1 MKSFISFFLLVLG
14 AQFVVFSTPICN
26 PPTNVTNTDISPF
39 SATYTWTP
47 GGTES
52 EWEVGIKQI
61 EASVWLTTMVTAPIH
76 TFYGIGFC
84 SNYEVRI
91 RAKCGSGNYSDYAPI
106 DTFTTITPF
115 PVNLVVNPDFI
126 TDSSAIISW
135 MHGGTE
141 SAWILEHKLKTSSN
155 WITSDVLN
163 TLNYHLTELIADTTY
178 EVRVKAICGAYES
191 DYTTPVEFTTE
202 IGTQYQI
209 AAMVYGPGTISPSGI
224 VFVNEGENQLFT
236 FTPESNSFLYQ
247 LRIDNEEVPFSNDQ
261 FEFLNVNA
269 HHVIEVVF
277 VLETLENSIPD
288 VISLSPNPTSGTIE
302 IMIEK
307 TQLQVKECSLYDM
320 YGKRIQSIPITTE
333 RSVIDLSGFASGVYI
348 LRLQSE
354 SGSISK
360 IVIKK

>member
-26 PPTNVTNTDISPF
+26 PPTNVTNTDILPF

-61 EASVWLTTMVTAPIH
+61 GASVWLTTMVT
-76 TFYGIGFC
+76 
-84 SNYEVRI
+84 
-91 RAKCGSGNYSDYAPI
+91 API

-302 IMIEK
+302 IIIDK

>member
-1 MKSFISFFLLVLG
+1 MKNILFIIAIALGTPFFSY
-14 AQFVVFSTPICN
+14 ATPICN

-61 EASVWLTTMVTAPIH
+61 GASVWLTTMVTAPIH

-209 AAMVYGPGTISPSGI
+209 VAMVYGPGTISPSGI
-224 VFVNEGENQLFT
+224 VYVNEGENQLFI
-236 FTPESNSFLYQ
+236 FTPESNSLLYQ
-247 LRIDNEEVPFSNDQ
+247 LRIDNEEVPFSNNQ

-277 VLETLENSIPD
+277 VLETLENSIPEP
-288 VISLSPNPTSGTIE
+288 ISFSPNPTSGTIE
-302 IMIEK
+302 ISIDK
-307 TQLQVKECSLYDM
+307 TQLQIKECSLYDI
-320 YGKRIQSIPITTE
+320 YGKLLKVIPISSE
-333 RSVIDLSGFASGVYI
+333 RTLIDASDLSSGVYLII
-348 LRLQSE
+348 LNSE
-354 SGSISK
+354 MGIISK
-360 IVIKK
+360 RFVKK